1 MVSSNLEQYT
11 IADFVQ
17 WYEEKRLVLNPYFQ
31 RNRVWTPAA
40 KSYLIDTILLGL
52 PIPKIFLRT
61 KIDLKTKKTIREV
74 VDGQQRLSA
83 IIDFAAD
90 NGFTI
95 SSRSKEFVGLTYK
108 TLPDELKQKFL
119 GYGLA
124 VDNLI
129 NASDA
134 DVLSIFARLNSYGV
148 KLNAA
153 EKRHAEYQGEFKFDV
168 IELTERANSLW
179 DEFEIFTIRQR
190 ARMADFALVA
200 ECLGFLIEG
209 VTDGGEARVNK
220 LYKNYDLKIPN
231 KDAVDQHFK
240 DTVALLTGPLGGA
253 LEGAVTRPA
262 HFLML
267 FAATAHTIKA
277 LPKGQL
283 TDATYLQSKPIDL
296 ANINAIEQSVAVLSN
311 AIEDDDSAPELKE
324 FVHASSSSTQ
334 RIASRRVRFPYYLR
348 ALAGGFA

>member
-11 IADFVQ
+11 IADFIQ
-17 WYEEKRLVLNPYFQ
+17 WFEEKRLVLNPYFQ
-31 RNRVWTPAA
+31 RNRVWTPTV
-40 KSYLIDTILLGL
+40 KSYLIDTILLDL

-83 IIDFAAD
+83 IIDFASD
-90 NGFTI
+90 SGFTL
-95 SSRSKEFVGLTYK
+95 SSRSKEFAGLSYK
-108 TLPDELKQKFL
+108 TLPDDLKQKFL
-119 GYGLA
+119 SYGLA

-148 KLNAA
+148 KLNGA

-168 IELTERANSLW
+168 IELTEGANALW
-179 DEFEIFTIRQR
+179 DKFEIFTIRQR
-190 ARMADFALVA
+190 ARMADYALVA
-200 ECLGFLIEG
+200 ECIGFLIEG
-209 VTDGGEARVNK
+209 VSDGGEARINR
-220 LYKNYDLKIPN
+220 LYKNYDIKIPN

-240 DTVALLTGPLGGA
+240 DTVALLTGPLAGV
-253 LEGAVTRPA
+253 LEGAVTRPP

-267 FAATAHTIKA
+267 FAAVAHTIKT

-283 TDATYLQSKPIDL
+283 PDEAFAASTPIDL
-296 ANINAIEQSVAVLSN
+296 TKISAIEQSVALLSN
-311 AIEDDDSAPELKE
+311 AIEDDDSPPEFE
-324 FVHASSSSTQ
+324 DFVSASSSSTQ
-334 RIASRRVRFPYYLR
+334 RIASRRVRFPYYVR
-348 ALAGGFA
+348 ALHGEFA